1 MSNKYDKNNAAVET
15 AKEVKEETVITE
27 SAPAGTPVAKA
38 EEKKVEEVK
47 PVKTEAPKTEAPV
60 EKKEEVKE
68 EPVEINKEEALANSY
83 KTRHVIIRANTNYS
97 KIISKNLPYE
107 GDVTEILIK
116 ASLKA
121 GHIVIEKDGE
131 TMKVLSLDDQNN
143 IVETLAG
150 TGKEEKKENEKKE
163 NA

>member
-15 AKEVKEETVITE
+15 AKDVKEETVVTE
-27 SAPAGTPVAKA
+27 SAPVAAPVVKT

-47 PVKTEAPKTEAPV
+47 PVKTEAPKVEAPE
-60 EKKEEVKE
+60 EKKEEIIK
-68 EPVEINKEEALANSY
+68 EPVEVDKDEVLANGY

-131 TMKVLSLDDQNN
+131 TMKVLSLDAQNN
-143 IVETLAG
+143 IVETVAG
-150 TGKEEKKENEKKE
+150 NGKEEEKQE